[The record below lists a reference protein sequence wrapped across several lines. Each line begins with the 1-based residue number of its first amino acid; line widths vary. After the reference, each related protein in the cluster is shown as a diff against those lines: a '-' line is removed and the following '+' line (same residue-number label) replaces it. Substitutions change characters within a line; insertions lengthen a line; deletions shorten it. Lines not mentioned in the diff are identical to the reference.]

1 MDIASDLPVP
11 EELGH
16 LGALPEPVIP
26 GKQQLHPRV
35 ASVFGILDGAGSP
48 WLLLRGEDDLAL
60 PAGDVDILVDKDI
73 LPRLDGLMAAAG
85 FCRVLA
91 WGHGSHRFYFC
102 YSAEEGAWIKLD
114 VVSELAFGPYQQ
126 WRTSWAARCLRR
138 RIRHGSYWMP
148 DVADQAWLLLLHL
161 FMDKGGIAAARQ
173 EPARTAAKVAADGGR
188 IAESVRRRVGAG
200 LATDM
205 LNLVLA
211 GRFED
216 APAMA
221 ARLRASWS
229 GGAGPMLIEAVN
241 RTLRR
246 SGARFR
252 GHTPLL
258 GVMAPDGAG
267 KTTLLNGLHADVP
280 LPTKY
285 VYMGL
290 WGAGPFDAV
299 LNRIPGGRTAKKVY
313 RLVRGGVV
321 ARFYRRLGKVVLMD
335 RVAYDALLAG
345 SGGGPLAWMSNRLA
359 LAVIPAPDVL
369 LVLDV
374 PGAVMFERKGEHSP
388 ELLETW
394 RNDYLQLAGRLPG
407 SRVVDAAQP
416 VEAVQRVA
424 TGIIWDTCTPAAG
437 RATTAGRATHPAPA
451 VGLSSGSDAAPEAGA
466 GEALSLH
473 LWRLLDWRFLL
484 PVLQPRTLGF
494 AGRISP
500 ETESALRL
508 LDPQAMRL
516 AEPATEP
523 ATRPGGRACDVVLL
537 ASPGPGQIESA
548 GLALE
553 PGGWICVEASRSLLQ
568 HSGPRTLRGWKRMLE
583 RRGYQDV
590 ALYWNAPNRER
601 TARLVPVQSGVS
613 IRDTLALRKD
623 VRFGVLKAAAVHVA
637 LALRVFDLLVP
648 EGTITGRL
656 PERSPGQ

>member
-1 MDIASDLPVP
+1 MEITSDLPVP

-16 LGALPEPVIP
+16 PGALTEPEVA
-26 GKQQLHPRV
+26 GRQQIHPRV
-35 ASVFGILDGAGSP
+35 AAVFDTLDGTGLP

-60 PAGDVDILVDKDI
+60 PAGDVDILVDKH
-73 LPRLDGLMAAAG
+73 LLSRLDDVMAAAG

-91 WGHGSHRFYFC
+91 WGHGSHRFYFS
-102 YSAEEGAWIKLD
+102 YSPGDGAWIKLD
-114 VVSELAFGPYQQ
+114 VVSDLAFGSCQQ
-126 WRTSWAARCLRR
+126 WRTPWAARCLRR

-148 DVADQAWLLLLHL
+148 DAADQAWLLLLHL
-161 FMDKGGIAAARQ
+161 FMDKGGITPARQEAARAAAR
-173 EPARTAAKVAADGGR
+173 VAADGGR

-211 GRFED
+211 GRFGD

-221 ARLRASWS
+221 SRMRASWS
-229 GGAGPMLIEAVN
+229 GGANPAFMEAVR

-246 SGARFR
+246 SGARLR

-313 RLVRGGVV
+313 RLVRGGIL
-321 ARFYRRLGKVVLMD
+321 ARFYRRMGKVVLMD

-345 SGGGPLAWMSNRLA
+345 PGGGPLARISNALA

-388 ELLETW
+388 ELLESW

-424 TGIIWDTCTPAAG
+424 TGIIWDTCSPAAG
-437 RATTAGRATHPAPA
+437 RATTSRRALHRTAA
-451 VGLSSGSDAAPEAGA
+451 VGPSSQSPAAAETVA

-494 AGRISP
+494 AGRVSA

-508 LDPQAMRL
+508 LDPQAVRL
-516 AEPATEP
+516 DEPDTG
-523 ATRPGGRACDVVLL
+523 PGGRTCDVVLL
-537 ASPGPGQIESA
+537 ASPGPGQIDSA

-568 HSGPRTLRGWKRMLE
+568 RSGPRTLRGWKRTLE

-601 TARLVPVQSGVS
+601 TARLVPVRSGVS

-623 VRFGVLKAAAVHVA
+623 VRFGALKAAAVHMA
-637 LALRVFDLLVP
+637 LALHVFDLLVP
-648 EGTITGRL
+648 EGTVTGRL
-656 PERSPGQ
+656 PERNAAQ

>member
-1 MDIASDLPVP
+1 MDITSDLPVP
-11 EELGH
+11 EELGDI
-16 LGALPEPVIP
+16 GRPAGPPVAGTRQI
-26 GKQQLHPRV
+26 HPRV
-35 ASVFGILDGAGSP
+35 AAVFNVLDGDGLP

-60 PAGDVDILVDKDI
+60 PAGDVDILVDRQI
-73 LPRLDGLMAAAG
+73 LPRLDGLMADAG

-102 YSAEEGAWIKLD
+102 YSLEEDAWIKLD
-114 VVSELAFGPYQQ
+114 VVTELAFGPYQQ

-138 RIRHGSYWMP
+138 RIRHGSYWLP
-148 DVADQAWLLLLHL
+148 DAADQAWLLLLHL
-161 FMDKGGIAAARQ
+161 FMDKGHVPQERQ
-173 EPARTAAKVAADGGR
+173 ELARAAAKVAADGGR

-211 GRFED
+211 ERFGD
-216 APAMA
+216 APAIA
-221 ARLRASWS
+221 ARMMASWS
-229 GGAGPMLIEAVN
+229 GGAHARLIAGAN

-246 SGARFR
+246 SGARVQ

-290 WGAGPFDAV
+290 WGAGPWDKV
-299 LNRIPGGRTAKKVY
+299 LNRVPGGRTAKKVY
-313 RLVRGGVV
+313 RLVRGGVL
-321 ARFYRRLGKVVLMD
+321 ARFYRRMGKVVLMD

-345 SGGGPLAWMSNRLA
+345 PGGGPLASMSNALA
-359 LAVIPAPDVL
+359 MAVIPAPDVL

-374 PGAVMFERKGEHSP
+374 PGAVMFARKGEHSP
-388 ELLETW
+388 ELLESW
-394 RNDYLQLAGRLPG
+394 RNDYLMLAGRLRG

-416 VEAVQRVA
+416 AEAVQRLA
-424 TGIIWDTCTPAAG
+424 TGIIWDSFSPPAGKETRHRPPQPASAVEPPTQAG
-437 RATTAGRATHPAPA
+437 PVTEPGT
-451 VGLSSGSDAAPEAGA
+451 S
-466 GEALSLH
+466 EALSLH

-494 AGRISP
+494 AGKVGP
-500 ETESALRL
+500 EAESALRL
-508 LDPQAMRL
+508 LDPDAVRL
-516 AEPATEP
+516 PGPGTG
-523 ATRPGGRACDVVLL
+523 PGGRTCDVVLL
-537 ASPGPGQIESA
+537 ASPDAGEMESA

-568 HSGPRTLRGWKRMLE
+568 RSGPRTLRGWKRTLE
-583 RRGYQDV
+583 RHGYQDV

-601 TARLVPVQSGVS
+601 TARLVPVESGVT
-613 IRDTLALRKD
+613 IKDTLALRKD
-623 VRFGVLKAAAVHVA
+623 VRFGALKAAAVRMA
-637 LALRVFDLLVP
+637 LGLRVFDLLVP
-648 EGTITGRL
+648 EGTVTGRR
-656 PERSPGQ
+656 PERNEQP

>member
-1 MDIASDLPVP
+1 MTFLFPTS
-11 EELGH
+11 LGH
-16 LGALPEPVIP
+16 LSAPPEPLAP
-26 GKQQLHPRV
+26 ATQQIHPKV
-35 ASVFGILDGAGSP
+35 GSVFDALDRAGLP

-60 PAGDVDILVDKDI
+60 PAGDVDILVDKHL
-73 LPRLDGLMAAAG
+73 LPRLDELMGAAG

-114 VVSELAFGPYQQ
+114 VVSDLAFGPYQQ

-138 RIRHGSYWMP
+138 RIRRGSFWTP
-148 DVADQAWLLLLHL
+148 DGADQAWLLLLHL

-173 EPARTAAKVAADGGR
+173 EPARAAAKVAADGGR

-211 GRFED
+211 GRFDD

-221 ARLRASWS
+221 ARLRESWN
-229 GGAGPMLIEAVN
+229 GGASPMLTEAVN

-246 SGARFR
+246 SGARLR

-267 KTTLLNGLHADVP
+267 KTTLLNGLHAEVP

-313 RLVRGGVV
+313 RLVRGGVL

-345 SGGGPLAWMSNRLA
+345 TGGGPLVWISNKLA

-374 PGAVMFERKGEHSP
+374 PGRVMFERKGEHSP
-388 ELLETW
+388 ELLESW
-394 RNDYLQLAGRLPG
+394 RNDYLRLAGRLPG

-424 TGIIWDTCTPAAG
+424 TGIIWDTCFPAAG
-437 RATTAGRATHPAPA
+437 WAATASRGTHPAPA
-451 VGLSSGSDAAPEAGA
+451 VGSPSDNGPSSSSSAAPEAGT

-508 LDPQAMRL
+508 LDPRAVRL
-516 AEPATEP
+516 AETATG
-523 ATRPGGRACDVVLL
+523 PGGRTCDVVLL
-537 ASPGPGQIESA
+537 ASPGPGQVESA

-553 PGGWICVEASRSLLQ
+553 PGGWICVEANRSLLQ

-601 TARLVPVQSGVS
+601 TARLVPVTSGVS

-623 VRFGVLKAAAVHVA
+623 VRFGALKAAAVHVA

-648 EGTITGRL
+648 EGTITGRR
-656 PERSPGQ
+656 PEGSPEQ

>member
-1 MDIASDLPVP
+1 MDITSDLPLP
-11 EELGH
+11 EELGRV
-16 LGALPEPVIP
+16 GALGGPDLP
-26 GKQQLHPRV
+26 GKPQLIHPRV
-35 ASVFGILDGAGSP
+35 AAVFGTLDGTGLP

-60 PAGDVDILVDKDI
+60 PSGDVDILVDKH
-73 LPRLDGLMAAAG
+73 LLSRLDDVMAAAG

-91 WGHGSHRFYFC
+91 WGHGSHRFYFS
-102 YSAEEGAWIKLD
+102 YSAEDGAWIKLD
-114 VVSELAFGPYQQ
+114 VVSDLAFGSCQQ
-126 WRTSWAARCLRR
+126 WRTPWAARCLRR
-138 RIRHGSYWMP
+138 RVRRGPYWTP
-148 DVADQAWLLLLHL
+148 DAADQAWLFLLHL
-161 FMDKGGIAAARQ
+161 FMDKGEVAPERQ
-173 EPARTAAKVAADGGR
+173 DLARTAAKVAADGGR

-205 LNLVLA
+205 LNLVIA

-216 APAMA
+216 APAVA
-221 ARLRASWS
+221 ARMKASWS
-229 GGAGPMLIEAVN
+229 GGPSPAFIEVLN

-246 SGARFR
+246 SGARLR

-313 RLVRGGVV
+313 RLVRGGVL
-321 ARFYRRLGKVVLMD
+321 ARFYRRMGKVVLMD

-345 SGGGPLAWMSNRLA
+345 PGGPLARISNALA

-388 ELLETW
+388 EVLESW
-394 RNDYLQLAGRLPG
+394 RNDYLQLADRLPG
-407 SRVVDAAQP
+407 SRVVDASQP
-416 VEAVQRVA
+416 VEEVQRVA
-424 TGIIWDTCTPAAG
+424 TGIIWDTCSPEAGTAA
-437 RATTAGRATHPAPA
+437 TAGRAPHRPTAVDTSTHGGTSA
-451 VGLSSGSDAAPEAGA
+451 EAGA

-494 AGRISP
+494 AGRISA

-508 LDPQAMRL
+508 LDPRAVRL
-516 AEPATEP
+516 DGPVAGPDA
-523 ATRPGGRACDVVLL
+523 GKCDVVLL
-537 ASPGPGQIESA
+537 SSPDSGQIENA
-548 GLALE
+548 ERALE
-553 PGGWICVEASRSLLQ
+553 PGGWICVEASRSLLRNQ
-568 HSGPRTLRGWKRMLE
+568 GPRTLRGWKRSLE

-590 ALYWNAPNRER
+590 AVYWNAPNRDR
-601 TARLVPVQSGVS
+601 TARLVPVRSSVS

-623 VRFGVLKAAAVHVA
+623 VCFGALKAAAVHTA

-648 EGTITGRL
+648 EGTVTGRR
-656 PERSPGQ
+656 PERNVAQ

>member
-1 MDIASDLPVP
+1 MDITSDLPVP
-11 EELGH
+11 EELGDI
-16 LGALPEPVIP
+16 GRPAGQPVAGNRQI
-26 GKQQLHPRV
+26 HPRV
-35 ASVFGILDGAGSP
+35 AAVFRVLEDARLP
-48 WLLLRGEDDLAL
+48 WLLLRGEDDLAQ
-60 PAGDVDILVDKDI
+60 PQGDVDILVDRQF
-73 LPRLDGLMAAAG
+73 LPRLDGLMADAG

-102 YSAEEGAWIKLD
+102 YSPEKDAWIKLD

-126 WRTSWAARCLRR
+126 WHTSWAARCLRR
-138 RIRHGSYWMP
+138 RIRHGSYWLP
-148 DVADQAWLLLLHL
+148 DAADQAWLLLLHL
-161 FMDKGGIAAARQ
+161 FMDKGDVAQERQELARSAAR
-173 EPARTAAKVAADGGR
+173 VAADGGR

-211 GRFED
+211 ERFAD
-216 APAMA
+216 APAIA
-221 ARLRASWS
+221 ARMRASWS
-229 GGAGPMLIEAVN
+229 GCAYARLIATAN

-246 SGARFR
+246 SGARIQ

-290 WGAGPFDAV
+290 WGAGPWDKV
-299 LNRIPGGRTAKKVY
+299 LNRVPGGRTAKKVY
-313 RLVRGGVV
+313 RLVRGGVL
-321 ARFYRRLGKVVLMD
+321 ARFYRRMGKVVLMD

-345 SGGGPLAWMSNRLA
+345 PGGGPLASLSNALA
-359 LAVIPAPDVL
+359 MAVIPAPDVL

-374 PGAVMFERKGEHSP
+374 PGAVMFARKGEHSP
-388 ELLETW
+388 ELLESW
-394 RNDYLQLAGRLPG
+394 RNDYLMLAGRLRG

-416 VEAVQRVA
+416 AEAVQRLA
-424 TGIIWDTCTPAAG
+424 TGIIWDSFSPAAG
-437 RATTAGRATHPAPA
+437 KGSRHRPPQPASAVGPPSQAGPAPEP
-451 VGLSSGSDAAPEAGA
+451 GAA
-466 GEALSLH
+466 EALSLH

-494 AGRISP
+494 AGKVTP

-508 LDPQAMRL
+508 LDPDAVRL
-516 AEPATEP
+516 PAPGTG
-523 ATRPGGRACDVVLL
+523 PGGRTCDVVLL
-537 ASPGPGQIESA
+537 ASPDAGDMESA

-553 PGGWICVEASRSLLQ
+553 PGGWICVEAGRSLLQ
-568 HSGPRTLRGWKRMLE
+568 RPAPRTLRGWKRTLE
-583 RRGYQDV
+583 RHGYQDV

-601 TARLVPVQSGVS
+601 TARLVPVESGVA
-613 IRDTLALRKD
+613 IKDTLALRKD
-623 VRFGVLKAAAVHVA
+623 VRFGALKAAAVRMA

-648 EGTITGRL
+648 EGTVTGRR
-656 PERSPGQ
+656 PERNEQP